1 MSRSRKTALGSA
13 VVLGVA
19 LCAFVIAVLIGQG
32 LAQAGL
38 WATVLALPTG
48 VVAAAAA
55 VWPIVTSQPKIPVPP
70 ELAVPTWVVDRPKE
84 ISAVVAGLLD
94 GKAGTVGV
102 TTGLQGAGGFGK
114 TTLARVVCT
123 DRRVR
128 KRFRGYVYLVT
139 VGRDVRGA
147 AAITAKVNDVI
158 KLLTGEAATFTDPEL
173 AGRQLGALLGTGPRR
188 LLVLDDVWDQEQLAP
203 FADGHQ
209 RCSILVTTRNPSLL
223 AGRAVVVR
231 VDQMSPG
238 QSRALLTYGLPP
250 LDPELVDGLLAVT
263 GRWPLLLR
271 LVNKI
276 LADAARA
283 GADVLG
289 AGEQLLAWLRK
300 DGPAAVDDVRGPA
313 HRGLGVGKPADR
325 ALAVRATITAS
336 TSLLDP
342 QEAERFAELSLFA
355 EDETIPF
362 SMAARLWQATGGLG
376 ELEAS
381 QLCARLGELGL
392 ASLPEAEVSGV
403 ALHDVVR
410 DFLRG
415 ELGAQR
421 LATLNGVLLDAVA
434 AGLPPA
440 DPPSADPERAR
451 VSWWKLNRS
460 DWYLWE
466 HLIEHLRDAGRHS
479 DAEGVAC
486 DLRWVGARLQEFGP
500 AAPAA
505 DLALAG
511 TPRAA
516 RLGAVLART
525 AHLLAPTEPAGAVV
539 YILHSRVAADPDWGP
554 QVAALRDLSPVPRL
568 ANRWPLPDL
577 TDPALRRILTSHKE
591 GVSAVTVA
599 PDGSW
604 LATGSSDGTVRT
616 WDTATWQER
625 ATLTGHKSW
634 VTTAAVAPDGSWLAT
649 GSSRRTVQIWDTAT
663 WQERATLTGH
673 KAGVRAGAIAVDG
686 SWLATG
692 SVDGTVRI
700 WDTATWQQRATLT
713 GHKSRVSAVAVAPDG
728 SWLAAGSDDGTVRI
742 WDTAT
747 WQQRA
752 TLAEY
757 TDGWRAVHAVAVAP
771 DGSWLAAGDFD
782 GTTRVWD
789 IASGQERATL
799 TSPKGSVRTVAVA
812 RDGSWLAAG
821 SDNGTVQIWDTATWQ
836 ERATLTG
843 HKAGVD
849 MATIAVAGS
858 WLATGSGEDRTVRIW
873 DTATWQERATLTGHK
888 AGVHAGAIA
897 VDGSWLATGSDD
909 GTVRIWDTATWQ
921 QRATLTGH
929 KSRVSAVAVAP
940 DGSWLAAG
948 SGDGTVRIWD
958 TATWQERATL
968 PSHTD
973 REYARA
979 VHAVAVAPDGSWLAA
994 GSGDRTVRIWDTG
1007 SWQERATLTGEL
1019 GRVNAV
1025 AIAPD
1030 GSWLATG
1037 SYGATVRIWDTGSWQ
1052 ERVALTGEL
1061 DLDLAGVNAV
1071 AIAPDGSWLATGAGD
1086 GMARIWDTATWQER
1100 ATLTGHKGLVS
1111 GVTITPDGSW
1121 LAASGSDGTVRI
1133 WDTVTGQGA
1142 TMMRVEDEVRACIWL
1157 GTGGLAAAGPA
1168 GLYVF
1173 DFLPGNAPTSGVNQP
1188 D

>member
-70 ELAVPTWVVDRPKE
+70 ELAVQTWVVDRPKE

-289 AGEQLLAWLRK
+289 AGEQLLARLRK

-692 SVDGTVRI
+692 S
-700 WDTATWQQRATLT
+700 
-713 GHKSRVSAVAVAPDG
+713 
-728 SWLAAGSDDGTVRI
+728 DDGTVRI

-747 WQQRA
+747 WQERA
-752 TLAEY
+752 TL
-757 TDGWRAVHAVAVAP
+757 TGHKSRVSAVAVAP

-858 WLATGSGEDRTVRIW
+858 WLATGSGEDR
-873 DTATWQERATLTGHK
+873 
-888 AGVHAGAIA
+888 
-897 VDGSWLATGSDD
+897 
-909 GTVRIWDTATWQ
+909 
-921 QRATLTGH
+921 
-929 KSRVSAVAVAP
+929 
-940 DGSWLAAG
+940 
-948 SGDGTVRIWD
+948 TVRIWD

>member
-289 AGEQLLAWLRK
+289 AGEQLLARLRK

-604 LATGSSDGTVRT
+604 LATGSS
-616 WDTATWQER
+616 
-625 ATLTGHKSW
+625 
-634 VTTAAVAPDGSWLAT
+634 
-649 GSSRRTVQIWDTAT
+649 RRTVQIWDTAT

-692 SVDGTVRI
+692 SDDGTVRI

-713 GHKSRVSAVAVAPDG
+713 GHKSRVSAVAVAP
-728 SWLAAGSDDGTVRI
+728 
-742 WDTAT
+742 
-747 WQQRA
+747 
-752 TLAEY
+752 
-757 TDGWRAVHAVAVAP
+757 
-771 DGSWLAAGDFD
+771 
-782 GTTRVWD
+782 
-789 IASGQERATL
+789 
-799 TSPKGSVRTVAVA
+799 
-812 RDGSWLAAG
+812 DGSWLAAG

-897 VDGSWLATGSDD
+897 VDGSWLATGSYD
-909 GTVRIWDTATWQ
+909 GTVRIWDTASWQ
-921 QRATLTGH
+921 EPSALTGR
-929 KSRVSAVAVAP
+929 KAGVSAVAVAPDGSWLAAGSGDGTVRIWDTTSGQELAAITSHDSPVFAVAVAP

>member
-70 ELAVPTWVVDRPKE
+70 DLAVPTWVVDRPKE

-289 AGEQLLAWLRK
+289 AGEQLLARLRK

-673 KAGVRAGAIAVDG
+673 KAGVRAGAIAV
-686 SWLATG
+686 
-692 SVDGTVRI
+692 
-700 WDTATWQQRATLT
+700 
-713 GHKSRVSAVAVAPDG
+713 
-728 SWLAAGSDDGTVRI
+728 
-742 WDTAT
+742 
-747 WQQRA
+747 
-752 TLAEY
+752 
-757 TDGWRAVHAVAVAP
+757 
-771 DGSWLAAGDFD
+771 
-782 GTTRVWD
+782 
-789 IASGQERATL
+789 
-799 TSPKGSVRTVAVA
+799 
-812 RDGSWLAAG
+812 
-821 SDNGTVQIWDTATWQ
+821 
-836 ERATLTG
+836 
-843 HKAGVD
+843 
-849 MATIAVAGS
+849 AGS

-897 VDGSWLATGSDD
+897 VDGSWLATGSYD
-909 GTVRIWDTATWQ
+909 GTVRIWDTASWQ
-921 QRATLTGH
+921 EPSALTGR
-929 KSRVSAVAVAP
+929 KAGVSAVAAAPDGSWLATGSGDGTVRIWDTTSGQERAAITSHDSPVFAVAVAR